1 MRKSAQMHRK
11 SFLYRSIGSKG
22 DAVKG
27 LENALNQRA
36 GAGVPIDGVFG
47 PTTEQAVIQFQTD
60 AGLDVDGI
68 VGPGT
73 WGTLVVYVVQKGD
86 TLSRIAERRLHDK
99 ERWTEIFELNRELIH
114 DPDRIFPNQ
123 VLTLPF

>member
-1 MRKSAQMHRK
+1 MADVSRTAAPAPPLLRK
-11 SFLYRSIGSKG
+11 GSQG

-27 LENALNQRA
+27 LQNALNMRN
-36 GAGVPIDGVFG
+36 GAGLPIDCVFG
-47 PTTEQAVIQFQTD
+47 ATTEQAVVQFQTD

-73 WGTLVVYVVQKGD
+73 WGTLGVYAVQRGD
-86 TLSRIAERRLHDK
+86 TLSRIAEHQLHDK
-99 ERWTEIFELNRELIH
+99 QRWPEIFDLNRELIH
-114 DPDRIFPNQ
+114 DPNKIFPGQ